1 MSATV
6 VTTNIRRAALFSG
19 PVLAVFAALLML
31 QSGWAKP
38 PAFVTGITILCAVW
52 WIFEAVPLPVT
63 ALVPLALFPPL
74 AVLDH
79 QSIALAYGSPLIL
92 LMLGGFI
99 LSAAMASSGAH
110 RRIALIMVNL
120 FGKRSDRGLV
130 FGFMLASALLSMW
143 VSNTATTLMLLPVAL
158 AVLESAKNKALV
170 VPLLLGICYAASVGG
185 IGTPIGTPPNLVF
198 MKVYAEN
205 TGTELSF
212 VQWMKW
218 GIPVVVCFV
227 PIIFWYLT
235 RKLSSQQALELPA
248 MGKWQPAEKRVLILF
263 AMTALA
269 WMLRKEPFGGW
280 SAWLS
285 LPGANDAS
293 VALVA
298 AILLFI
304 VPDGRGARL
313 LNWDSAN
320 RIPWGMLL
328 LFGGG
333 IAIASAFK
341 QTGLS
346 DALAQQLTGLASLP
360 VLLLLL
366 SLCLAVTFL
375 TEMTSNTAT
384 TTLLMPILAA
394 AGLASGIDPALL
406 MVPAAMSASCA
417 FMLPV
422 ATVPN
427 AIIFGSGHVT
437 IKDMVRR
444 GLVLNVFGA
453 LLISLLSYW
462 LIV

>member
-1 MSATV
+1 MQTQL
-6 VTTNIRRAALFSG
+6 IRH
-19 PVLAVFAALLML
+19 AALLLGPVFALLTTLLMI
-31 QSGWAKP
+31 QSGWANP
-38 PAFVTGITILCAVW
+38 PAYTAGVTVLCAVW
-52 WIFEAVPLPVT
+52 WIFEALPLPVT
-63 ALVPLALFPPL
+63 SLIPIALFPPL
-74 AVLDH
+74 SVLDH
-79 QSIALAYGSPLIL
+79 KAVAQAYGSPLIL
-92 LMLGGFI
+92 LLLGGFI

-110 RRIALIMVNL
+110 RRIALMMVNL
-120 FGKRSDRGLV
+120 FGRGSDRGLV
-130 FGFMLASALLSMW
+130 FGFMMASALLSMW

-205 TGTELSF
+205 TGTELTF
-212 VQWMKW
+212 LEWMKW
-218 GIPVVVCFV
+218 GVPVVVCFV
-227 PIIFWYLT
+227 PIIGWFLT
-235 RKLSSQQALELPA
+235 RKLHTQQAIELPCP
-248 MGKWQPAEKRVLILF
+248 GQWRPVEKRVLIVF
-263 AMTALA
+263 ALTALA

-280 SAWLS
+280 SSWFD

-293 VALVA
+293 VALLA
-298 AILLFI
+298 AVLLFVI
-304 VPDGRGARL
+304 PDGRGGKL
-313 LNWDSAN
+313 LTWEAAN
-320 RIPWGMLL
+320 KIPWGMLL

-341 QTGLS
+341 VTGLS
-346 DALAQQLTGLASLP
+346 EALAHQLTGLSALP

-366 SLCLAVTFL
+366 GICLAVTFL

-384 TTLLMPILAA
+384 TTLLMPVLAA

-427 AIIFGSGHVT
+427 AVIFGSGMVT
-437 IKDMVRR
+437 IRDMAQR
-444 GLVLNVFGA
+444 GIVLNLFGA
-453 LLISLLSYW
+453 LLISLLCYW
-462 LIV
+462 LIA

>member
-1 MSATV
+1 
-6 VTTNIRRAALFSG
+6 
-19 PVLAVFAALLML
+19 ML
-31 QSGWAKP
+31 QAGWPKP
-38 PAFVTGITILCAVW
+38 PALVAAVTTLCAIW
-52 WIFEAVPLPVT
+52 WIFEAVPLPIT
-63 ALVPLALFPPL
+63 SLVPMALFPPL

-79 QSIALAYGSPLIL
+79 KSVALAYGSPLIL

-110 RRIALIMVNL
+110 RRIALLMVNL
-120 FGKRSDRGLV
+120 FGKSSDRHLV
-130 FGFMLASALLSMW
+130 FGFMAASAGLSMW

-205 TGTELSF
+205 TGIELTF
-212 VQWMKW
+212 LQWMKW
-218 GIPVVVCFV
+218 GVPVVICFM
-227 PIIFWYLT
+227 PIIAWYLT
-235 RKLSSQQALELPA
+235 RNLHSQQAVDLPRV
-248 MGKWQPAEKRVLILF
+248 GHWQPAEKRVLILF
-263 AMTALA
+263 GLTALA

-280 SAWLS
+280 SSWLS

-293 VALVA
+293 VALLA

-304 VPDGRGARL
+304 IPDGRGGRL
-313 LNWDSAN
+313 LDWEAAN
-320 RIPWGMLL
+320 KIPWGMLL

-346 DALAQQLTGLASLP
+346 EALAHELTDLSNLP
-360 VLLLLL
+360 ILLLLL
-366 SLCLAVTFL
+366 SICLVVTFL

-394 AGLASGIDPALL
+394 AGIASGVDPALL

-427 AIIFGSGHVT
+427 AIIFGSGHVA
-437 IKDMVRR
+437 IKDMVQR
-444 GLVLNVFGA
+444 GVALNIIGA

>member
-1 MSATV
+1 MQTYF
-6 VTTNIRRAALFSG
+6 IRRAALFVG
-19 PVLAVFAALLML
+19 PLVAVAIALLML
-31 QSGWAKP
+31 QAGWPKP
-38 PAFVTGITILCAVW
+38 AALTAAVTSLCAVW
-52 WIFEAVPLPVT
+52 WMFEAVPLPITSLIPV
-63 ALVPLALFPPL
+63 ALFPPL
-74 AVLDH
+74 SVLDH
-79 QSIALAYGSPLIL
+79 KTVAQAYGSPLIL

-110 RRIALIMVNL
+110 RRIALLMVNL
-120 FGKRSDRGLV
+120 FGRGSDRGLV
-130 FGFMLASALLSMW
+130 FGFMVASAVLSMW

-205 TGTELSF
+205 TGSELTF
-212 VQWMKW
+212 LEWMKW
-218 GIPVVVCFV
+218 GVPVVVCFV
-227 PIIFWYLT
+227 PIIGWYLT
-235 RKLSSQQALELPA
+235 RKLHSQQAIELPCP
-248 MGKWQPAEKRVLILF
+248 GQWQSVEKRVLMVF
-263 AMTALA
+263 AITALA

-280 SAWLS
+280 SHWFAV
-285 LPGANDAS
+285 PDANDAS

-298 AILLFI
+298 AILLFVI
-304 VPDGRGARL
+304 PDGRGGKL

-320 RIPWGMLL
+320 KIPWGMLL

-346 DALAQQLTGLASLP
+346 EALAHELTDLSNLP

-366 SLCLAVTFL
+366 SICVVVTFL

-394 AGLASGIDPALL
+394 AGLASGVDPALL

-437 IKDMVRR
+437 IRDMVQR
-444 GLVLNVFGA
+444 GVVLNLIGA
-453 LLISLLSYW
+453 LLIALLSYW
-462 LIV
+462 LIA

>member
-1 MSATV
+1 MLQAGWPKP
-6 VTTNIRRAALFSG
+6 AALTA
-19 PVLAVFAALLML
+19 AVT
-31 QSGWAKP
+31 S
-38 PAFVTGITILCAVW
+38 LCAVW
-52 WIFEAVPLPVT
+52 WMFEAVPLPITSLIPV
-63 ALVPLALFPPL
+63 ALFPPL
-74 AVLDH
+74 SVLDH
-79 QSIALAYGSPLIL
+79 KTVAQAYGSPLIL

-110 RRIALIMVNL
+110 RRIALLMVNL
-120 FGKRSDRGLV
+120 FGRGSDRGLV
-130 FGFMLASALLSMW
+130 FGFMVASAVLSMW

-205 TGTELSF
+205 TGSELTF
-212 VQWMKW
+212 LEWMKW
-218 GIPVVVCFV
+218 GVPVVVCFV
-227 PIIFWYLT
+227 PIIGWYLT
-235 RKLSSQQALELPA
+235 RKLHSQQAIELPCP
-248 MGKWQPAEKRVLILF
+248 GQWQPVEKRVLMVF
-263 AMTALA
+263 AITALA

-280 SAWLS
+280 SHWFAV
-285 LPGANDAS
+285 PDANDAS

-298 AILLFI
+298 AILLFVI
-304 VPDGRGARL
+304 PDGRGGKL
-313 LNWDSAN
+313 LNWESAN
-320 RIPWGMLL
+320 KIPWGMLL

-346 DALAQQLTGLASLP
+346 EALAHELTDLSNLP

-366 SLCLAVTFL
+366 SICVVVTFL

-394 AGLASGIDPALL
+394 AGLASGVDPALL

-437 IKDMVRR
+437 IRDMVQR
-444 GLVLNVFGA
+444 GVVLNLIGA
-453 LLISLLSYW
+453 LLIALLSYW
-462 LIV
+462 LIA

>member
-1 MSATV
+1 MQTYF
-6 VTTNIRRAALFSG
+6 IRRAALFVG
-19 PVLAVFAALLML
+19 PLVAVAIALLML
-31 QSGWAKP
+31 QAGWPKP
-38 PAFVTGITILCAVW
+38 AALTAAVTSLCAVW
-52 WIFEAVPLPVT
+52 WMFEAVPLPITSLIPV
-63 ALVPLALFPPL
+63 ALFPPL
-74 AVLDH
+74 SVLDH
-79 QSIALAYGSPLIL
+79 KTVAQAYGSPLIL

-110 RRIALIMVNL
+110 RRIALLMVNL
-120 FGKRSDRGLV
+120 FGRGSDRGLV
-130 FGFMLASALLSMW
+130 FGFMVASAVLSMW

-205 TGTELSF
+205 TGSELTF
-212 VQWMKW
+212 LEWMKW
-218 GIPVVVCFV
+218 GVPVVVCFV
-227 PIIFWYLT
+227 PIIGWYLT
-235 RKLSSQQALELPA
+235 RKLHSQQAIELPCP
-248 MGKWQPAEKRVLILF
+248 GQWQPVEKRVLMVF
-263 AMTALA
+263 AITALA

-280 SAWLS
+280 SHWFAV
-285 LPGANDAS
+285 PDANDAS

-298 AILLFI
+298 AILLFVI
-304 VPDGRGARL
+304 PDGRGGKL
-313 LNWDSAN
+313 LNWESAN
-320 RIPWGMLL
+320 KIPWGMLL

-346 DALAQQLTGLASLP
+346 EALAHELTDLSNLP

-366 SLCLAVTFL
+366 SICVVVTFL

-394 AGLASGIDPALL
+394 AGLASGVDPALL

-437 IKDMVRR
+437 IRDMVQR
-444 GLVLNVFGA
+444 GVVLNLIGA
-453 LLISLLSYW
+453 LLIALLSYW
-462 LIV
+462 LIA